1 MAQGKLN
8 LKREKAARVTKKQ
21 KSVKSAA
28 PRIIKPKKTRAVEAN
43 RLNKIASGQLSA
55 STEKLIASRVG
66 HLELIKGSRR
76 QIEKKEKEDK
86 KKAAAKAKA
95 QA

>member
-8 LKREKAARVTKKQ
+8 LKPKKAARVTKKQ
-21 KSVKSAA
+21 KSVKAA
-28 PRIIKPKKTRAVEAN
+28 CPRVYKSVKAPVKQADKLT
-43 RLNKIASGQLSA
+43 KIHQGQLMT

-76 QIEKKEKEDK
+76 QIERDAKEAK
-86 KKAAAKAKA
+86 KKAAAK
-95 QA
+95 